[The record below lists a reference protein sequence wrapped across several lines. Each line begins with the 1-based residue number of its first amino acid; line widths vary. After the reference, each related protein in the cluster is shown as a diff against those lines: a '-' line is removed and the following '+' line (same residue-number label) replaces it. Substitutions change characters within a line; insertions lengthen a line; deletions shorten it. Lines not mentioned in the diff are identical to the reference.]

1 MAGEA
6 YEVGQFSDRLS
17 QILKP
22 FLLDTMP
29 GVVCGRLRRVNQD
42 STHVATDAS
51 TGTFVI
57 CHALHRDAWVYEAS
71 IVVHLSARA
80 SLAGRVRAV
89 AHTSAPELVVLHGLR
104 IKGMADEA
112 ALAGRFGLDPDLVQ
126 ELLLDDE
133 AFGWVTRVSFADLH
147 GWALTEGGY
156 AENQRRL
163 GAELDRTGARAE
175 VDAAHGLF
183 VDLNSSFL
191 ATVTNW
197 QIRPKPTDLL
207 AANDHTDQRWDARVV
222 ADLHDLDHG
231 LRPVCEQLAA
241 ALQRFDGYAERYS
254 AALQRVDRGERSW
267 VAQPKIDSCH
277 TVWMELHEDLLA
289 TLGLERVPNRTEPS
303 C

>member
-1 MAGEA
+1 MRRQSLFISLRGRPSR
-6 YEVGQFSDRLS
+6 VGF
-17 QILKP
+17 
-22 FLLDTMP
+22 
-29 GVVCGRLRRVNQD
+29 G
-42 STHVATDAS
+42 
-51 TGTFVI
+51 
-57 CHALHRDAWVYEAS
+57 
-71 IVVHLSARA
+71 
-80 SLAGRVRAV
+80 AV

-147 GWALTEGGY
+147 GWALTERGY

-197 QIRPKPTDLL
+197 QIPPKPTDLL
-207 AANDHTDQRWDARVV
+207 AANDHTDQRWDAHVV

>member
-1 MAGEA
+1 
-6 YEVGQFSDRLS
+6 
-17 QILKP
+17 
-22 FLLDTMP
+22 
-29 GVVCGRLRRVNQD
+29 
-42 STHVATDAS
+42 
-51 TGTFVI
+51 
-57 CHALHRDAWVYEAS
+57 
-71 IVVHLSARA
+71 
-80 SLAGRVRAV
+80 V
-89 AHTSAPELVVLHGLR
+89 AHRSAPELVVLHGLR

-112 ALAGRFGLDPDLVQ
+112 ELAGRFGLDPDLVQ

-133 AFGWVTRVSFADLH
+133 AFGWATRVSFGDLR
-147 GWALTEGGY
+147 GWALTERGH

-163 GAELDRTGARAE
+163 GAELDQTGARAE

-183 VDLNSSFL
+183 IDLNSSFL

-197 QIRPKPTDLL
+197 QIRPKPTDSL

-289 TLGLERVPNRTEPS
+289 TLGLERIANRTEPS

>member
-1 MAGEA
+1 
-6 YEVGQFSDRLS
+6 
-17 QILKP
+17 
-22 FLLDTMP
+22 
-29 GVVCGRLRRVNQD
+29 
-42 STHVATDAS
+42 
-51 TGTFVI
+51 
-57 CHALHRDAWVYEAS
+57 
-71 IVVHLSARA
+71 
-80 SLAGRVRAV
+80 V
-89 AHTSAPELVVLHGLR
+89 AHRSAPELLVLHGLR

-126 ELLLDDE
+126 ELLLDYE
-133 AFGWVTRVSFADLH
+133 AFGWVSRVSFADLH
-147 GWALTEGGY
+147 GWTLTERGY
-156 AENQRRL
+156 AENERRL
-163 GAELDRTGARAE
+163 AAELDQTGARVE

-222 ADLHDLDHG
+222 DDLHDLDHG
-231 LRPVCEQLAA
+231 LGPVCEQLAA

-267 VAQPKIDSCH
+267 LAQPKIDSCH

-289 TLGLERVPNRTEPS
+289 TLGLEREQNRSNTLGR
-303 C
+303 

>member
-1 MAGEA
+1 VRAPSPA
-6 YEVGQFSDRLS
+6 SIRTPHTS
-17 QILKP
+17 QPTLP
-22 FLLDTMP
+22 P
-29 GVVCGRLRRVNQD
+29 GRSSSATHFIVALGCLRRQ
-42 STHVATDAS
+42 
-51 TGTFVI
+51 
-57 CHALHRDAWVYEAS
+57 
-71 IVVHLSARA
+71 
-80 SLAGRVRAV
+80 SLFISLRGRTSRVGFGAV
-89 AHTSAPELVVLHGLR
+89 AHRSAPELVVLHGLR

-147 GWALTEGGY
+147 GWALTERGY
-156 AENQRRL
+156 AQNQRRL
-163 GAELDRTGARAE
+163 GTELDQTGARAE

-191 ATVTNW
+191 ATVSNW

-289 TLGLERVPNRTEPS
+289 TLGLERVPNRN
-303 C
+303 